1 MKLYQSLTI
10 LFLGTFL
17 IEYFVVSAVGLNMNI
32 LKDAS
37 KFNLGKSYK
46 SSLLATLVTCI
57 FVIMHDNQYNVVSYR
72 YYTAMVF
79 TVGMYIYLYRNQI
92 EIKEEQYLREMNEN
106 SSNAILIS
114 ECILKKTN
122 NFDMARFAKNVLQKS
137 KDEMNI
143 IHELNAKLERKVMH

>member
-1 MKLYQSLTI
+1 MKLYQSLAI
-10 LFLGTFL
+10 LFIGTFL
-17 IEYFVVSAVGLNMNI
+17 IEYFVVCAVGLNMNI

-37 KFNLGKSYK
+37 KFNLGKAYK

-57 FVIMHDNQYNVVSYR
+57 FVVMHDNQYNVVSYR
-72 YYTAMVF
+72 YYVSMAL
-79 TVGMYIYLYRNQI
+79 TVGIFIYLYRNQI